1 MIANI
6 SGIYLQIVMQHM
18 KWAFYC
24 QLLNE
29 NDFWSMIT
37 SIWYAAYDML
47 VIMHEFHFL
56 SIIDN
61 FNGHANKVDSM
72 RILVGIKG
80 TSNGYEMAFL
90 QPSSELLLTVTTIEK
105 PKDVIVAWRSSIESA
120 CGGFHRLLESECVW
134 YLIFQ
139 AWITSTWYPKEI

>member
-1 MIANI
+1 
-6 SGIYLQIVMQHM
+6 M

-47 VIMHEFHFL
+47 VIMHQIHFL
-56 SIIDN
+56 SITDN

-72 RILVGIKG
+72 RILVEIKG
-80 TSNGYEMAFL
+80 TSDGNEIAF
-90 QPSSELLLTVTTIEK
+90 STT
-105 PKDVIVAWRSSIESA
+105 
-120 CGGFHRLLESECVW
+120 
-134 YLIFQ
+134 
-139 AWITSTWYPKEI
+139 